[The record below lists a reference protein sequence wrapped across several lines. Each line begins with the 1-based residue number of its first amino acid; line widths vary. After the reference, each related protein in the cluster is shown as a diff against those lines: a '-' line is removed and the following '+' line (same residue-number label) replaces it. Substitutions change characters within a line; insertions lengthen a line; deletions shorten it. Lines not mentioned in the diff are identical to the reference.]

1 MKLQVVTKFGCD
13 FCGKSQDDVAS
24 LIVGPKRVCICN
36 ECVGSCVE
44 ILDKGAAET
53 KSNKESRDGH

>member
-24 LIVGPKRVCICN
+24 LIVGPKSVCICN
-36 ECVGSCVE
+36 ECVAQCVQ
-44 ILDKGAAET
+44 IVDAKAAET
-53 KSNKESRDGH
+53 ESNKESRDGH